1 MLRFIILTFITLS
14 LYGVNS
20 ITISGSPALM
30 SITTATAG
38 SAPTAVQNTST
49 TYGITTDVANA
60 KITGKIN
67 TNTPTGVTLS
77 VRLATPTGATT
88 AGLVSMNTTNK
99 NLITAIPINT
109 SVSGL
114 QITYQ
119 LSATS
124 KAVPASN
131 VSRTLTLTIQ

>member
-1 MLRFIILTFITLS
+1 MLRLIILTFTTLS

-38 SAPTAVQNTST
+38 SAPTFVQDTST

-67 TNTPTGVTLS
+67 SNAPTGVTIS

-109 SVSGL
+109 STSGL
-114 QITYQ
+114 QITYR